1 MPCRLLNL
9 EPRCSRWVQKGH
21 HQVLRNG
28 LAVQAGDAHN
38 RCRTLS
44 PKNNLGSKAKESTR
58 TLQATEVIVI
68 AMVKII
74 VIHSIQYQFFA
85 QVLQWLHL
93 FVSAILVLLTAESGL
108 PPDSVLP

>member
-1 MPCRLLNL
+1 M
-9 EPRCSRWVQKGH
+9 
-21 HQVLRNG
+21 LRNG
-28 LAVQAGDAHN
+28 LALQAGDAHN

-74 VIHSIQYQFFA
+74 ILHSVQYQFFV
-85 QVLQWLHL
+85 QVFQWSHL
-93 FVSAILVLLTAESGL
+93 FVSLVLLIAESGL
-108 PPDSVLP
+108 LPDSVPP

>member
-1 MPCRLLNL
+1 M
-9 EPRCSRWVQKGH
+9 
-21 HQVLRNG
+21 LRNG
-28 LAVQAGDAHN
+28 LALQAGDAHN

-74 VIHSIQYQFFA
+74 ILHSVQYQFFV

-93 FVSAILVLLTAESGL
+93 FVSLVLLTAESGL
-108 PPDSVLP
+108 LPDSVPP